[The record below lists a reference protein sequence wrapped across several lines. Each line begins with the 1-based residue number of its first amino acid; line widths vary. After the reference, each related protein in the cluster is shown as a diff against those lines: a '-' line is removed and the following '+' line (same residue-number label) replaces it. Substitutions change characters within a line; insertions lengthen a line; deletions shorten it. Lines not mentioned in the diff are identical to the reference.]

1 MMTTMMHTSPKV
13 LKTISRFLLLG
24 ALMSGALSA
33 QAAIISYTASLSPEA
48 LGATGSGSVEVTYDS
63 IAHTIVIDAD
73 WTGLSAT
80 TTVAHIH
87 CCTVTAGTGTV
98 GVAVTPTTLP
108 GFPAGVTAG
117 SYLSPA
123 LDLTNPATFT
133 TGFIT
138 NFASGNAANAE
149 TALIAGF
156 DDGKAYFNI
165 HTTAFPAGE
174 IRGFLQ
180 RSTVPEPGSLALL
193 GIGLA
198 GFAASRRRK
207 S

>member
-1 MMTTMMHTSPKV
+1 MMSTTRPSLSRT
-13 LKTISRFLLLG
+13 LKTISRLLVAG
-24 ALMSGALSA
+24 ALVSGGVSA

-48 LGATGSGSVEVTYDS
+48 SGATGSGSVEVTYDS
-63 IAHTIVIDAD
+63 IAHKILIDAD
-73 WTGLSAT
+73 WTGLSGT

-87 CCTVTAGTGTV
+87 CCTATAGTGTV
-98 GVAVTPTTLP
+98 GVAVTPGTLP
-108 GFPAGVTAG
+108 GFPVGVTAG
-117 SYLSPA
+117 SYLS
-123 LDLTNPATFT
+123 LIDLTVS
-133 TGFIT
+133 T
-138 NFASGNAANAE
+138 NFTSAFLTAAGGTAANAE
-149 TALIAGF
+149 AALLAGF

-165 HTTAFPAGE
+165 HTTAFPGGE

-198 GFAASRRRK
+198 GFAASRRRR